1 MVRAGAVGERLPRG
15 AAEFIYRLTNFAQPP
30 SNVAGIFE
38 RDTMKYLVACAA
50 LALLPACMGSGGD
63 DVDLTP
69 SSPDLAA
76 NNAMGSALN
85 DVRAANSAI
94 DLEYDPTVG
103 RVAQI
108 HANDMFENS
117 TVSIFLSDSGRDM
130 GDTLNLDFTFPWSVI
145 VQMVNQGDMTVEE
158 ALAEWQA
165 NGSPAGS
172 GGSTSIELQDGLS
185 DDSADFEYF
194 GLGKAGSGSD
204 TYWALLI
211 VAQ

>member
-1 MVRAGAVGERLPRG
+1 
-15 AAEFIYRLTNFAQPP
+15 
-30 SNVAGIFE
+30 
-38 RDTMKYLVACAA
+38 MKYFVACAA

-69 SSPDLAA
+69 SSPDMAA

-85 DVRAANSAI
+85 DVRASNSVF

-103 RVAQI
+103 QTAQI
-108 HANDMFENS
+108 HANDMFENGA
-117 TVSIFLSDSGRDM
+117 VSIFLAGSGKDM
-130 GDTLNLDFTFPWSVI
+130 GDTLNQDFNFAWVDI

-165 NGSPAGS
+165 NGSP
-172 GGSTSIELQDGLS
+172 GGSNGSTASELEFSLEEN
-185 DDSADFEYF
+185 DFDFF

-211 VAQ
+211 VNAP